1 MLSKIHSYCFF
12 GDFVHWVMWILRTN
26 VKMEMRLSQIQEV
39 YRVVISKYIG
49 EAYCRYQPY
58 NEGVYPFFVCI
69 RPGRLIAKVEHHTYF
84 QHTVT

>member
-58 NEGVYPFFVCI
+58 ND
-69 RPGRLIAKVEHHTYF
+69 HTTRESILF
-84 QHTVT
+84 SFALDQED